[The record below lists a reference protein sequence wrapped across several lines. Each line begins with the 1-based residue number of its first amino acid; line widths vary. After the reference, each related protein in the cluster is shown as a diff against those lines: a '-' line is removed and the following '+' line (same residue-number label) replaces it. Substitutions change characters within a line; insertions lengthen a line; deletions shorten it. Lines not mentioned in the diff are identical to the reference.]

1 VLTIPAPTLAFEPQ
15 APGVAALELPLTVA
29 LGPVSRDG
37 AVLEPQDLAT
47 FGLVS
52 YRTLTPGSL
61 PEVWGAAEKQWL
73 PDPGQESPVAQP
85 LAFLADQPQPWQ
97 GLIVAAGAV
106 DAGGAPVFAPSGA
119 GGFPSYSFAGLF
131 VTNGDEAGLSGSSPP
146 VSFRSVSDRN
156 LMVLGPGDG
165 EKPEQATQA
174 RIQLRSTSLAIIG
187 GLVIDRASPGAEV
200 TLSNSAGASVVLRPD
215 GTIELRPAAGRN
227 VVVTGDM
234 ETERITYLPFTGGGP
249 KKNLM

>member
-1 VLTIPAPTLAFEPQ
+1 MLTIPAPTLDFEPQ

-29 LGPVSRDG
+29 LGPVTQDG
-37 AVLEPQDLAT
+37 AILEPPALST

-52 YRTLTPGSL
+52 YRTLGPGSL
-61 PEVWGAAEKQWL
+61 TEEWGAEERQWL
-73 PDPGQESPVAQP
+73 PEGMPASPVAQP
-85 LAFLADQPQPWQ
+85 LAFLAEEPQPWQ
-97 GLIVAAGAV
+97 GLVVAAGAK
-106 DAGGAPVFAPSGA
+106 DATGAPVFAPA
-119 GGFPSYSFAGLF
+119 GLSGFPSYSFAALF
-131 VTNGDEAGLSGSSPP
+131 VSDDEVGLSGRSPQ

-174 RIQLRSTSLAIIG
+174 RIQLRSTSLATIG

-227 VVVTGDM
+227 VVVTGDLV
-234 ETERITYLPFTGGGP
+234 TERITYLPFTGGGP

>member
-1 VLTIPAPTLAFEPQ
+1 VLTIPAPTLDFEPQ
-15 APGVAALELPLTVA
+15 AAGVAALELPLTVA
-29 LGPVSRDG
+29 LGPVTQDG
-37 AVLEPQDLAT
+37 ATLAPPDLAT
-47 FGLVS
+47 SGMVS
-52 YRTLTPGSL
+52 YRTLTPGSQ
-61 PEVWGAAEKQWL
+61 PEVWAPDLKQWL
-73 PDPGQESPVAQP
+73 PEAGDAAVAQP
-85 LAFLADQPQPWQ
+85 LAFLPEEPQPWQ
-97 GLIVAAGAV
+97 GLVVAAGAV
-106 DAGGAPVFAPSGA
+106 DASGAPVYASSGA
-119 GGFPSYSFAGLF
+119 SGFPTYSFAALF
-131 VTNGDEAGLSGSSPP
+131 VTHGEEAGLSGNSPP

-174 RIQLRSTSLAIIG
+174 RLQLRSTSLATIG
-187 GLVIDRASPGAEV
+187 GLVIDRDSPGAEV

-234 ETERITYLPFTGGGP
+234 ETERITYLPATGGGP